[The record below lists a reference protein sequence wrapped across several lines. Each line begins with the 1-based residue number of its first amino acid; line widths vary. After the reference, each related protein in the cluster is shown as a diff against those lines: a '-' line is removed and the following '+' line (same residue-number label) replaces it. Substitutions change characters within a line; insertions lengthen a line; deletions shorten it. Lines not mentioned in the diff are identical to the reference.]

1 MKINARLKKIGDL
14 VEANSFCLDVGCDHA
29 LLDIYLVKQNK
40 DIKAVAS
47 DIAEG
52 PLTQAKN
59 NIKREKL
66 DGKIETRLGYGLRT
80 YTNDINTGDDEL
92 NDLLKLERQE
102 LPATYLK
109 ASMKNFTYD
118 SSDHKLRSPKET
130 ARMKTG
136 NCHDQVLYELDQLK
150 KGGHDAKAKFLIEVD
165 SKTGQGGQT
174 HSYVYYKDGKEF
186 VWFENV
192 WEDQKG
198 EHRYNS
204 EKELHDD
211 VKKKFRANTSMDKIY
226 DGDFKA
232 KPGDTL
238 QDIVNKSLK

>member
-1 MKINARLKKIGDL
+1 MVSYNDFRLYK
-14 VEANSFCLDVGCDHA
+14 S
-29 LLDIYLVKQNK
+29 YLAHYGVKGMHWGIRRYQNP
-40 DIKAVAS
+40 DGSLTAAGKAH
-47 DIAEG
+47 
-52 PLTQAKN
+52 
-59 NIKREKL
+59 
-66 DGKIETRLGYGLRT
+66 
-80 YTNDINTGDDEL
+80 YTNDINTGDEEL
-92 NDLLKLERQE
+92 DDLLKLERKE

-130 ARMKTG
+130 AKMKTG

-150 KGGHDAKAKFLIEVD
+150 KGGRDAKAKFLIEVD

-174 HSYVYYKDGKEF
+174 HSYVYYKDGNQF
-186 VWFENV
+186 VWFENA

-226 DGDFKA
+226 DGDFEA

-238 QDIVNKSLK
+238 QDIVDKSLK